1 MILREKIR
9 SRKHLMYIA
18 DKPCLICGGIDVQ
31 AAHIRYAGA
40 GIGQKPCDIFTTP
53 LCLEHHREQH
63 SKNEKMFWLLYNI
76 NPVARAMCFALESPD
91 KKVRQ
96 RVYEHFQDESFKK
109 FFEL

>member
-9 SRKHLMYIA
+9 SRKHLMHIA

-31 AAHIRYAGA
+31 AAHIRYTGA
-40 GIGQKPCDIFTTP
+40 GMGLKPCDSFVVP
-53 LCLEHHREQH
+53 LCIEHHQEQH
-63 SKNEKMFWLLYNI
+63 SMNEKVFWHIYKI
-76 NPVARAMCFALESPD
+76 NPVARAMGLALESPD

>member
-18 DKPCLICGGIDVQ
+18 EKPCIICGYTEVQ
-31 AAHIRYAGA
+31 ACHIRFTGA
-40 GIGQKPCDIFTTP
+40 GMGQKPCDIFTTP
-53 LCLEHHREQH
+53 MCLSHHREQH
-63 SKNEKMFWLLYNI
+63 SMNEKVFWHLYKI
-76 NPVARAMCFALESPD
+76 NPVARAIGLALESPD